1 MQTTL
6 FWYDQT
12 LRPGKTAVCPFENYI
27 DPKTGTWRFIRCN
40 LIRQGDVYYGTVYNR
55 NLISRLSDGF
65 YSCQITFR
73 LSFTHFQSSYPMK
86 NMLALASVFTVF
98 MAVLLVWMDRALAN
112 HLEKRALHEMET
124 TMPRPEN
131 NLPEIELPEI
141 SIRARRGKAAG
152 LQLPEVVITARRC
165 TGA

>member
-1 MQTTL
+1 
-6 FWYDQT
+6 
-12 LRPGKTAVCPFENYI
+12 
-27 DPKTGTWRFIRCN
+27 
-40 LIRQGDVYYGTVYNR
+40 
-55 NLISRLSDGF
+55 
-65 YSCQITFR
+65 
-73 LSFTHFQSSYPMK
+73 MK

-124 TMPRPEN
+124 TVPRTEN

-141 SIRARRGKAAG
+141 SIRARREKAAG